1 MSETLR
7 SHDPT
12 LPRGVLTAVGAL
24 VLITVGAVA
33 AVRLSGIDIR
43 EPDAAAA
50 QSRALR
56 FADTRDGQIAVI
68 DAASGQTLTQIAGEG
83 GFIRGALRALARERK
98 IRGLDGSQP
107 FVLIGRADGR
117 LTLEDPATGQRIDLE
132 SFGPMHAGTFARL
145 LALPVQPSASSHG
158 PATTNR

>member
-1 MSETLR
+1 MSETLH

-12 LPRGVLTAVGAL
+12 LPRSVLTAIGAL
-24 VLITVGAVA
+24 VLITIAAVA
-33 AVRLSGIDIR
+33 AVRLSGINIR
-43 EPDAAAA
+43 EPDAAAT

-68 DAASGQTLTQIAGEG
+68 DAASGQALTQIAGEG

-98 IRGLDGSQP
+98 IRGLDGSAP
-107 FVLIGRADGR
+107 FLLIGRADGR

-145 LALPVQPSASSHG
+145 LALPVQPLAPSHG

>member
-33 AVRLSGIDIR
+33 AVRLSGMEIR

-50 QSRALR
+50 QTRALR
-56 FADTRDGQIAVI
+56 FADTREGHIAVI
-68 DAASGQTLTQIAGEG
+68 DAASGQTLTQITGEG

-98 IRGLDGSQP
+98 IRGLDGTQP
-107 FVLIGRADGR
+107 FLLIGRADGR

-145 LALPVQPSASSHG
+145 LALPLVPSPG